1 MLKLT
6 SEVNSPYAEAV
17 KGLSLD
23 LEKCSASYFW
33 VTIKE
38 DQDQTFGATN
48 YSEYLVINHP
58 LPYSYLAF
66 YLNTASQTDQ
76 AAWYEWPYP

>member
-6 SEVNSPYAEAV
+6 SGVNSPYAKAV

-23 LEKCSASYFW
+23 LEECSSSYFW

-38 DQDQTFGATN
+38 DQNQIFGATN

-58 LPYSYLAF
+58 HP
-66 YLNTASQTDQ
+66 
-76 AAWYEWPYP
+76 